1 MTAFRRYETQ
11 KLYPSPAMD
20 TDTSAPIIYVLIHAG
35 KYYFFGDTDDNHLSR
50 DVGQAYRRYNA
61 GSGEGIAAF

>member
-1 MTAFRRYETQ
+1 MDKAKKAPKGRMTAFRRYETQ

-35 KYYFFGDTDDNHLSR
+35 KYYFLLLLTVLPLTDYLPD
-50 DVGQAYRRYNA
+50 D
-61 GSGEGIAAF
+61 IMPT